1 MPGNKN
7 PEQIARDRI
16 DAMGD
21 STVVVG
27 DETTI
32 KVHIHVKDPGV
43 PISYG
48 ISLGKITDVVVENMQ
63 MQMEEIV
70 HAPAAA
76 TMATAVP
83 LIKTTVQPGQIG
95 VVAVAAGEGLA
106 EIFRSMNVSYV
117 VSGGQTNNPSTEEIL
132 QAIGDIPTDKIIVL
146 PNNKNIILAAEA
158 ACHLSTKHVVVVPTR
173 TAPQGVAAMLAWN
186 PDGDLEQVSQAMD
199 AASSSVCTG
208 EITVATRTVTLND
221 VQVETGQL
229 IGIADGQLC
238 ASGRDIPTVLA
249 ATLASMGI
257 EEREI
262 LSVYYGQQVTEAEA
276 NDTVAQIAALYP
288 DLEIE
293 LLPGG
298 QPHYFYIL
306 GAE

>member
-1 MPGNKN
+1 
-7 PEQIARDRI
+7 
-16 DAMGD
+16 
-21 STVVVG
+21 
-27 DETTI
+27 
-32 KVHIHVKDPGV
+32 
-43 PISYG
+43 
-48 ISLGKITDVVVENMQ
+48 
-63 MQMEEIV
+63 
-70 HAPAAA
+70 
-76 TMATAVP
+76 
-83 LIKTTVQPGQIG
+83 
-95 VVAVAAGEGLA
+95 
-106 EIFRSMNVSYV
+106 
-117 VSGGQTNNPSTEEIL
+117 
-132 QAIGDIPTDKIIVL
+132 
-146 PNNKNIILAAEA
+146 
-158 ACHLSTKHVVVVPTR
+158 
-173 TAPQGVAAMLAWN
+173 MLAWN

-276 NDTVAQIAALYP
+276 NDTVAQIATLYP